1 MFNKSELQIIDL
13 CLMVQISEIKE
24 KLKYYKACRMYERV
38 NGLRAALTSFEAIR
52 EKVAHL
58 AEETE
63 QLTVTKI

>member
-1 MFNKSELQIIDL
+1 MFSKSELQTLDL

-24 KLKYYKACRMYERV
+24 KLKIYKACRMTERLE
-38 NGLRAALTSFEAIR
+38 NSQRALKHFEAIR